1 MQENLGSILTPTFLS
16 LLVALGIGLVI
27 GMEREIN
34 AQPDMKHFAGIRTM
48 PLVSML
54 GWMTALA
61 AETYSWILVAAVLGF
76 MGFAATAYF
85 VKARQGTLPIKHE
98 IAMLVV
104 FFMGILAGMNLLQE
118 SLTVMVLTVTV
129 LSFKERFHYI
139 LDKLTAQ
146 EFLAFVKFIMI
157 AVLIFPFV
165 PEGGFGPEGIFKPRE
180 IALVVLIVMSLNF
193 VSYLLMKFG
202 DPKKSILWTAFVGGL
217 YSSTAVTWVYSSRS
231 KQEPELAMLYGA
243 GILLAWSLMF
253 FRILFFCF
261 LFNAQI
267 IQFLLLP
274 TLSGGLLTAG
284 VAGFYIRRQKLKKKP
299 EDLVLGSPI
308 DLSNALLFA
317 GIYAAIVAVIYYAD
331 KWFGEAGLFATGAL
345 AGVTDID
352 AITINMAKYADTGE
366 KLPMAAAVIVVAAL
380 TNNLVKLGITFFK
393 GGRQVAKMVGLVF
406 AIVLAVQLIWL
417 VARMI

>member
-76 MGFAATAYF
+76 MGFAATAYV